1 MAMPRLH
8 PRTIDAVKE
17 RADIVDVVGEH
28 VVLKKKGREF
38 VGICPFHDDSKP
50 SMTVSPAKQFYYC
63 FSCGAGGNSIK
74 FLMELQRQSFSDV
87 VLELARKYQ
96 LPVETVDGPQQ
107 ERLRQQLSRRETLH
121 RALALA
127 SGWFRTQLRSQ
138 AGQAA
143 LKYLRDDRGLT
154 EATLEA
160 FELGYAPD
168 QWDGLLNHLQQVEGL
183 SPELLEAA
191 GLVVPRKGGNG
202 FYDRFRHR
210 VMVPIRDRQGRV
222 IGFGGRSLDGGE
234 PKYLNS
240 PETEVFEKGKHLF
253 GLDRAA
259 NSIRKDDRAVV
270 VEGYF
275 DVIALHAAGITNAVA
290 ALGTALSSQ
299 QITQL
304 CRCSDGKR
312 IVLNFDADGAGVRAA
327 NRAIGEVE
335 QLALQGQLELR
346 VLHLP
351 SGKDPDEFLKEH
363 GPGDYRALLDQ
374 APLWLDWQIEQ
385 VLEGRDLNKA
395 DQFQQGVSALV
406 ELLGKLPPSAVRTHY
421 LQQVAERLSGGQ
433 GRLALQLEED
443 LRQQVKGQRWH
454 GRSARFEQ
462 PGESSQ
468 RERSEAEILRLYLH
482 CPSHRSAIRRE
493 LREREL
499 EDFALQHHRLL
510 WAALTDLEETNIGAG
525 RLEAVS
531 RGQDEG
537 HELADLDLP
546 RLLTDQLLLENSAL
560 VSRLTPLLEPGE
572 LQLLALANPMQ
583 QLRGTAAMLERQKS
597 LKRCRHLLEAWGGQ
611 RLQTL
616 ERCIASLIA
625 EEQDQP
631 QALANIDI
639 EQRIQTLFEDLNTD
653 ALRFQALYYSER
665 KHIAHLDQQRCAGY
679 STSQA
684 PPGEVLP
691 PAA

>member
-1 MAMPRLH
+1 
-8 PRTIDAVKE
+8 
-17 RADIVDVVGEH
+17 
-28 VVLKKKGREF
+28 
-38 VGICPFHDDSKP
+38 
-50 SMTVSPAKQFYYC
+50 
-63 FSCGAGGNSIK
+63 
-74 FLMELQRQSFSDV
+74 
-87 VLELARKYQ
+87 
-96 LPVETVDGPQQ
+96 
-107 ERLRQQLSRRETLH
+107 
-121 RALALA
+121 
-127 SGWFRTQLRSQ
+127 
-138 AGQAA
+138 
-143 LKYLRDDRGLT
+143 
-154 EATLEA
+154 
-160 FELGYAPD
+160 
-168 QWDGLLNHLQQVEGL
+168 
-183 SPELLEAA
+183 
-191 GLVVPRKGGNG
+191 
-202 FYDRFRHR
+202 
-210 VMVPIRDRQGRV
+210 
-222 IGFGGRSLDGGE
+222 
-234 PKYLNS
+234 
-240 PETEVFEKGKHLF
+240 
-253 GLDRAA
+253 
-259 NSIRKDDRAVV
+259 
-270 VEGYF
+270 
-275 DVIALHAAGITNAVA
+275 
-290 ALGTALSSQ
+290 LGTALSSQ

-363 GPGDYRALLDQ
+363 GAGDYRALLDQ

-385 VLEGRDLNKA
+385 VLEGRDLSKA

-462 PGESSQ
+462 PRESSQ

-525 RLEAVS
+525 RLEEVS
-531 RGQDEG
+531 RGQDQG
-537 HELADLDLP
+537 NELADLDLP

-631 QALANIDI
+631 QALANIDM
-639 EQRIQTLFEDLNTD
+639 EQRIQTLFEDLNAD
-653 ALRFQALYYSER
+653 ALRFQELYYRER

-679 STSQA
+679 TSSQDA
-684 PPGEVLP
+684 PGEVLP

>member
-63 FSCGAGGNSIK
+63 FSCGAGGNAIK
-74 FLMELQRQSFSDV
+74 FLMELQRRSFSDV

-96 LPVETVDGPQQ
+96 LPVETVEGPQQ
-107 ERLRQQLSRRETLH
+107 ERLRQQLSRRETLQ

-127 SGWFRTQLRSQ
+127 AGWFRSQLRS
-138 AGQAA
+138 AGGAEA
-143 LKYLRDDRGLT
+143 LAYLKEKRGLR
-154 EATLEA
+154 EATLEQ
-160 FELGYAPD
+160 FGLGYAPD
-168 QWDGLLNHLQQVEGL
+168 QWDGLLKHLQQVEGL
-183 SPELLEAA
+183 APELLEAA

-210 VMVPIRDRQGRV
+210 VMVPIHDRQGRV
-222 IGFGGRSLDGGE
+222 IGFGGRSLDGSE

-259 NSIRKDDRAVV
+259 NAIRKADRAVV

-290 ALGTALSSQ
+290 SLGTALSGQ

-304 CRCSDGKR
+304 CRCTDSKR
-312 IVLNFDADGAGVRAA
+312 IVLNFDADRAGVRAA

-351 SGKDPDEFLKEH
+351 SGKDPDEFLQDH
-363 GPGDYRALLDQ
+363 GAGDYRALLDQ

-385 VLEGRDLNKA
+385 VLEGRDLDRA
-395 DQFQQGVSALV
+395 DQFQQAVSGMV
-406 ELLGKLPPSAVRTHY
+406 QLLGKLPQSALRTHY

-433 GRLALQLEED
+433 SRVALQLEDD

-454 GRSARFEQ
+454 GRAARFEQ

-468 RERSEAEILRLYLH
+468 RERCEAQLLMLYLH
-482 CPSHRSAIRRE
+482 CPSHRPEIRRE
-493 LREREL
+493 LRQREL
-499 EDFALQHHRLL
+499 EDFGLQHHRLL
-510 WAALTDLEETNIGAG
+510 WAAISELEETNLGAG
-525 RLEAVS
+525 RLEAIS
-531 RGQDEG
+531 RGDDPG
-537 HELADLDLP
+537 DALADLELA

-560 VSRLTPLLEPGE
+560 VTRLTPLLEPGE
-572 LQLLALANPMQ
+572 LQRLSLAQPLQ

-611 RLQTL
+611 RLETL
-616 ERCIASLIA
+616 ERCIAVLIQ
-625 EEQDQP
+625 EEQQDPQP
-631 QALANIDI
+631 SVDM
-639 EQRIQTLFEDLNTD
+639 EQRIQSMFETLNAD
-653 ALRFQALYYSER
+653 ALRFQQLYYSER
-665 KHIAHLDQQRCAGY
+665 QHLSFLDQQRCAGY
-679 STSQA
+679 AA
-684 PPGEVLP
+684 PTVTQTETLP

>member
-1 MAMPRLH
+1 MVTARLH

-74 FLMELQRQSFSDV
+74 FLMEFQRQSFSDV
-87 VLELARKYQ
+87 VLDLARRYQ
-96 LPVETVDGPQQ
+96 VPVETVDGPQQ
-107 ERLRQQLSRRETLH
+107 ERLRQQLSRREKLQ
-121 RALALA
+121 RVLALA
-127 SGWFRTQLRSQ
+127 SGWFRTQLRSPE
-138 AGQAA
+138 GQKAQ
-143 LKYLRDDRGLT
+143 LYLSETRGLSM
-154 EATLEA
+154 ATQET

-168 QWDGLLNHLQQVEGL
+168 QWDGLLKHLQQVEGC

-210 VMVPIRDRQGRV
+210 VIVPIHDRQGRV
-222 IGFGGRSLDGGE
+222 IGFGGRSLDGSE

-240 PETEVFEKGKHLF
+240 PETELFEKGKHLF
-253 GLDRAA
+253 GLDKATNA
-259 NSIRKDDRAVV
+259 IRKDDRAVV

-290 ALGTALSSQ
+290 SLGTALSSQ

-304 CRCSDGKR
+304 CRVSDGKR

-351 SGKDPDEFLKEH
+351 SGKDPDEFLKGH
-363 GPGDYRALLDQ
+363 GAGDYRALLDQ

-385 VLEGRDLNKA
+385 ALAERDLSRA
-395 DQFQQGVSALV
+395 DQFQQAVAALV
-406 ELLGKLPPSAVRTHY
+406 DLLGKLPQSAVRTHY
-421 LQQVAERLSGGQ
+421 LQRVAERLSGGQ

-454 GRSARFEQ
+454 GRSSRHEQ
-462 PGESSQ
+462 PGDISQ
-468 RERSEAEILRLYLH
+468 RERCEADLLRLYLH
-482 CPSHRSAIRRE
+482 CSRHRPTIRQE
-493 LREREL
+493 LRQREL
-499 EDFALQHHRLL
+499 EDFAIPHHRHL
-510 WAALTDLEETNIGAG
+510 WAAVTELEESNIGEG
-525 RLEAVS
+525 RLESIS
-531 RGQDEG
+531 RGDDAG
-537 HELADLDLP
+537 DGLDNLDLP

-572 LQLLALANPMQ
+572 LQRLALAEPLE
-583 QLRGTAAMLERQKS
+583 QLRGITALLERQKS

-616 ERCIASLIA
+616 ESCIAVLI
-625 EEQDQP
+625 DQSSS
-631 QALANIDI
+631 AANDPDAGTDM
-639 EQRIQTLFEDLNTD
+639 EVRIQTLFDDLNSD
-653 ALRFQALYYSER
+653 ALRYQELYYSER
-665 KHIAHLDQQRCAGY
+665 KHILHLDEQRRGGFGKVA
-679 STSQA
+679 
-684 PPGEVLP
+684 
-691 PAA
+691 